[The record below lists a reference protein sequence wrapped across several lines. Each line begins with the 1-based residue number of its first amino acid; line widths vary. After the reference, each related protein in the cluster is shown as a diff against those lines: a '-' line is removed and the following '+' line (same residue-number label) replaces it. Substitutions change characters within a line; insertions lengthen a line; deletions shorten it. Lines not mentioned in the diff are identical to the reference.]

1 MLDGFSR
8 KIEYLRISLTDR
20 CNLRCKYCMPAE
32 GVPKN
37 SHWDILTLEEIL
49 RVVRLISKLGIKKIR
64 LTGGEPLIR
73 RNLLLL
79 IKEIRKIPAIE
90 NIAITTNGVLLADMA
105 QDLYEAGI
113 DQLNISLDTMRK
125 ETFADLCRVDAL
137 GKVLQGIDTAIKI
150 GFSDIKIN
158 CVPIKGVNDED
169 IAELAGLAQNRPIKV
184 RYIELMPVGCAFDSG
199 LKGLPT
205 SEVRS
210 LIEKKWGTLHELP
223 PAKGKILGPASYCKL
238 DGFSGEIGFIDAL
251 EHKFCDKCN
260 RVRLTSEGFLK
271 LCLNHKEGT
280 DLRTPLRKGKSDE
293 ELLELLT
300 AAINQKPQ
308 EHLFLEKNDH
318 RDKRNM
324 YQVGG

>member
-125 ETFADLCRVDAL
+125 ETFA
-137 GKVLQGIDTAIKI
+137 
-150 GFSDIKIN
+150 
-158 CVPIKGVNDED
+158 E
-169 IAELAGLAQNRPIKV
+169 
-184 RYIELMPVGCAFDSG
+184 
-199 LKGLPT
+199 
-205 SEVRS
+205 
-210 LIEKKWGTLHELP
+210 
-223 PAKGKILGPASYCKL
+223 
-238 DGFSGEIGFIDAL
+238 
-251 EHKFCDKCN
+251 
-260 RVRLTSEGFLK
+260 
-271 LCLNHKEGT
+271 
-280 DLRTPLRKGKSDE
+280 
-293 ELLELLT
+293 
-300 AAINQKPQ
+300 
-308 EHLFLEKNDH
+308 
-318 RDKRNM
+318 
-324 YQVGG
+324 